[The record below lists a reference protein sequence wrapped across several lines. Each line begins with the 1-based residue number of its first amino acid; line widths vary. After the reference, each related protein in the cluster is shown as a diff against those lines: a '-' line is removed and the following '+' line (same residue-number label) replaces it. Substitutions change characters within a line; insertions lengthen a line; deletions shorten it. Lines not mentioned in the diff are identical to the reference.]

1 VFLAIFP
8 GKFFEFCKKNPFFL
22 ANFSQEFF
30 SGQFL
35 AIFELLL
42 QGSRNSLAGVA
53 VSKWF
58 IKTTLAGWVAD
69 FIYVCLETRWLGQ
82 NPWFLFPGTLL

>member
-35 AIFELLL
+35 AIFEFLLR
-42 QGSRNSLAGVA
+42 GSRNSLAGVA
-53 VSKWF
+53 VCGWF
-58 IKTTLAGWVAD
+58 SETVLADWIAGSPVGA
-69 FIYVCLETRWLGQ
+69 
-82 NPWFLFPGTLL
+82 